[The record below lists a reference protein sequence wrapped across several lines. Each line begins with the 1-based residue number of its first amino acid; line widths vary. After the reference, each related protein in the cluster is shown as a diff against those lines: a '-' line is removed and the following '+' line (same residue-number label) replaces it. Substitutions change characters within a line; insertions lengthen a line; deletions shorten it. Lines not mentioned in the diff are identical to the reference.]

1 MKTLSKKSSAIAHL
15 NLFIFLTVASIFLGM
30 GISDCNLSEAQAGV
44 VEIAVEKF
52 AAKSWRTGKGWSYSW
67 YHEGNASVVS
77 IGGPHS
83 GSYHMCL
90 RAGAAWTDRP
100 LNLSRFDT
108 ARLGLFVKVKSFEK
122 KDYAELMISS
132 GGDQWETLRRFTPA
146 DADNHYHYYE
156 FDLTPYGLTSTF
168 SIGFEA
174 EMSGKKDYLYV
185 DDIRVFSKTSAS
197 VSNTTSSA
205 DPIFGVT
212 IDDISNPSAI
222 KNSLSSLARCPFA
235 RIVFDEY
242 VQPAYYKETVR
253 KFHTVAGIMGEILD
267 SYYVKEY
274 SQKAYA
280 ERTRSY
286 VQAMAEDVDVWEVGN
301 EINGEWLGQGAMDK
315 AAAAYD
321 IVKVAGEPA
330 ALTLYYNGTYD
341 NGTLTANNCW
351 ETPENQMQVWAEKNV
366 PKRMKQGLDW
376 VLVSFYEKDCENIS
390 PDWDQVFAELHRIF
404 PNSKLGF
411 GEVGTNNSS
420 RKEEILRRYYS
431 MNRIR
436 PEFIGGFF
444 WWYFKQD
451 MTPKNTNLW
460 NVLNEYAQLWDKQY
474 D

>member
-1 MKTLSKKSSAIAHL
+1 
-15 NLFIFLTVASIFLGM
+15 
-30 GISDCNLSEAQAGV
+30 
-44 VEIAVEKF
+44 
-52 AAKSWRTGKGWSYSW
+52 
-67 YHEGNASVVS
+67 
-77 IGGPHS
+77 
-83 GSYHMCL
+83 
-90 RAGAAWTDRP
+90 
-100 LNLSRFDT
+100 
-108 ARLGLFVKVKSFEK
+108 
-122 KDYAELMISS
+122 
-132 GGDQWETLRRFTPA
+132 
-146 DADNHYHYYE
+146 
-156 FDLTPYGLTSTF
+156 
-168 SIGFEA
+168 
-174 EMSGKKDYLYV
+174 MSGNKDYLYV
-185 DDIRVFSKTSAS
+185 DDIRVFSKISAS

-212 IDDISNPSAI
+212 IDDISNPNAI
-222 KNSLSSLARCPFA
+222 IESLSSLARCPFA

-242 VQPAYYKETVR
+242 VQPAYYKDAVR

-274 SQKAYA
+274 SQEAYA
-280 ERTRSY
+280 ERTHSY

-301 EINGEWLGQGAMDK
+301 EINGEWLGPGAMAK

-321 IVKVAGEPA
+321 IVKAAGEPT

-341 NGTLTANNCW
+341 DGTPTANNCW
-351 ETPENQMQVWAEKNV
+351 EAPENQMQVWAEKNV

-376 VLVSFYEKDCENIS
+376 VLVSFYEGDCENIS

-460 NVLNEYAQLWDKQY
+460 NILNEYAQSWDKQY